1 MSDYDDR
8 LDREDLEA
16 ENVRLRAELAVW
28 QERAER
34 AAMNAGCPPSTPASR
49 GSDIPLCRMWY
60 AEKLQAEAEVRN
72 LCAELDDYSKWL
84 RAERAVI
91 ARVREVLTDHD
102 DCTCQVRGHGCE
114 HMWNEM
120 REVFRPALDGGTE

>member
-8 LDREDLEA
+8 LDRKDLEA
-16 ENVRLRAELAVW
+16 ENVRLRAELANVHHN
-28 QERAER
+28 AE
-34 AAMNAGCPPSTPASR
+34 MGCPPSTPASR

-72 LCAELDDYSKWL
+72 LRAELDDYSKWL
-84 RAERAVI
+84 RAERAAI

-120 REVFRPALDGGTE
+120 REVFRPAFDGGTE